1 MEPDTSEATSMLRLR
16 QEAKLDKFVALYRH
30 LGITEN
36 PLDSTWIDLG
46 LQRIQKKEPQFLS
59 FTTVIDGFL

>member
-1 MEPDTSEATSMLRLR
+1 MEPDTSEATSMRRLR
-16 QEAKLDKFVALYRH
+16 QEAKLDKFVTLYRH
-30 LGITEN
+30 LGITRN